1 MTNDNDENDDY
12 MKPEVFVAVEYEE
25 LSVDKLNNSDGV
37 YEELPGNKLDTDG
50 VDYSEIYVDNIGTF
64 ANIDANGVEIAPFYE
79 EIGFNQPEK
88 NIKPD
93 NTTVKQAVEIEY
105 ENTKK
110 PINQKY
116 IEVEVTTSNNSEG
129 CRYMP
134 MDAYKTKKKLI

>member
-25 LSVDKLNNSDGV
+25 LSVDKLNVDDGV
-37 YEELPGNKLDTDG
+37 YEEFPVNKLDTDG

-64 ANIDANGVEIAPFYE
+64 ANIDSNGVEIAPFYE

-88 NIKPD
+88 NIKTD
-93 NTTVKQAVEIEY
+93 NTTVKQAGEIEY

-110 PINQKY
+110 PIEQKS
-116 IEVEVTTSNNSEG
+116 IEVEVTTSSEE
-129 CRYMP
+129 CRYLP
-134 MDAYKTKKKLI
+134 MDAYKTNMPI